1 MSLLVTYAAATG
13 LVTAGVGTVASII
26 GGGCS
31 GAVATMYVGAYN
43 DCEEI
48 WADYGSSQKVRMRT
62 TYLLGLISKVGV
74 SKV

>member
-48 WADYGSSQKVRMRT
+48 
-62 TYLLGLISKVGV
+62 
-74 SKV
+74 

>member
-43 DCEEI
+43 DCENHLF
-48 WADYGSSQKVRMRT
+48 VRP
-62 TYLLGLISKVGV
+62 YLKSRC
-74 SKV
+74 